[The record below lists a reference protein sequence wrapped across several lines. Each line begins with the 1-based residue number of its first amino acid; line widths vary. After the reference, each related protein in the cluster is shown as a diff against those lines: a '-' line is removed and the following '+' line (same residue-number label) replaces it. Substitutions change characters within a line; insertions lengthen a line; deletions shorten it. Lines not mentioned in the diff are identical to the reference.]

1 MNEGA
6 SNRAWEG
13 KMCVMNIL
21 SAENKVVHREDSQAH
36 PRTQRLDSP
45 CSCGIMLSPPRTQ
58 GEQLSRVLKSMV
70 A

>member
-21 SAENKVVHREDSQAH
+21 SAENKVVRREDSQAH
-36 PRTQRLDSP
+36 PRTQRLDSALLLRHHAVSTP
-45 CSCGIMLSPPRTQ
+45 DTG
-58 GEQLSRVLKSMV
+58 
-70 A
+70 